1 MEQYDTAPLLDQSS
15 TVHIPLRIN
24 MLEMERSINKQ
35 LQGVIYEDNDPD
47 DGDNLAIRVEKRDSI
62 SFGVSGKDLQYRVP
76 MSLWFKYKAGI
87 TYLTG
92 TAEIAIRFRTVF
104 DIRPDWSVSTATEI
118 EDYEWLRK
126 PKLQIGAIQ
135 IPIGFIGDVVL
146 KNSRKTIT
154 SAIDRLAAEQ
164 FDLRGQVGDAW
175 RRMFEPIL
183 LSPEYKT
190 WLVINPQA
198 ITMTPLQMNPQAISA
213 TIMVESRPRLRIGA
227 MPDPVVLAA
236 LPPFKYVEAAKQD
249 FVIYLN
255 AEVPYEEAER
265 IAREQLA
272 GETFSSGNRSVTLED
287 VELYGKGS
295 TLIVN
300 AQLSGSF
307 NGNVYLEGRPYFNLR
322 NNSIDVSDL
331 NFTLETQNFL
341 HKTAG
346 WLLKSNLKRTIQENL
361 DFFLDYNLKEL
372 EAELQKQLDHYQVN
386 ENIYLNGKLEELQI
400 QNAYLAPE
408 SIRVHVGLRGNVQ
421 VQVNGLY

>member
-1 MEQYDTAPLLDQSS
+1 MEQYDTAPLTEQSS
-15 TVHIPLRIN
+15 TVSIPLRIN
-24 MLEMERSINKQ
+24 MLEMERSINRQ
-35 LQGVIYEDNDPD
+35 LQGIIYEDNDAD

-76 MSLWFKYKAGI
+76 MNLWFKYKAGF

-92 TAEIAIRFRTVF
+92 TAEIAIRFRTAF
-104 DIRPDWSVSTATEI
+104 DIRPDWTVSTVTEI

-126 PKLQIGAIQ
+126 PKLQVGALQ
-135 IPIGFIGDVVL
+135 VPIGFIGDVVL
-146 KNSRKTIT
+146 RNSRNTIT
-154 SAIDRLAAEQ
+154 SSIDRLAAEQ
-164 FDLRGQVGDAW
+164 FNLREQIGEAW
-175 RRMFEPIL
+175 KRMFEPIL

-190 WLVINPQA
+190 WLVIHPQA
-198 ITMTPLQMNPQAISA
+198 VTMTPLQMTPQAILA
-213 TIMVESRPRLRIGA
+213 TIMVESKPRLRVGSVPA
-227 MPDPVVLAA
+227 PVVPAS
-236 LPPFKYVEAAKQD
+236 LPPFKYADATQQD

-287 VELYGKGS
+287 IELYGKGS

-300 AQLSGSF
+300 AQLTGSYK
-307 NGNVYLEGRPYFNLR
+307 GNVYLEGRPYFNLR
-322 NNSIDVSDL
+322 RNSIDVSDL

-346 WLLKSNLKRTIQENL
+346 WLLRSNLRRTIQENL

-372 EAELQKQLDHYQVN
+372 EAELQKQLHHYQVT

-408 SIRVHVGLRGNVQ
+408 AIRVHVGLRGNVQ
-421 VQVNGLY
+421 VQIDGLN